1 MNRVEQDTRIDKAM
15 QRMLFFMVFVSPLLV
30 LQIVRKEVFLWLQ
43 VTFVTMFFYKEK
55 KIELIKE
62 PLIVMLFAE
71 PFIAGVFAQFS
82 SMTETYKR
90 TAINLAIMA
99 LPLYFAICCIIDRKS
114 VV

>member
-55 KIELIKE
+55 KI
-62 PLIVMLFAE
+62 
-71 PFIAGVFAQFS
+71 
-82 SMTETYKR
+82 
-90 TAINLAIMA
+90 
-99 LPLYFAICCIIDRKS
+99 
-114 VV
+114 